1 MNVEE
6 ALERIRT
13 YKKRNF
19 VQTID
24 LIVTLKH
31 LDLKKPENRVT
42 KEIVLPHGSGRDVKV
57 CLITKDNG
65 FTKEKIEEMG
75 KDKKT
80 AKRFAKS
87 YDFFLAS
94 AELMP
99 VIGKALGRFLAP
111 AGKMPSP
118 IPPNMSRE
126 EIEKLIEQKRKS
138 VLIKIKT
145 QPQVQIP
152 VGKENMSNEEI
163 KENVEHAL
171 REIVNSLPKGRSHVK
186 QVLIK
191 GTMTPAY
198 RIEVRF

>member
-1 MNVEE
+1 MDIKE
-6 ALERIRT
+6 ALEKIRS

-24 LIVTLKH
+24 LIVTLRNI
-31 LDLKKPENRVT
+31 DLKKPENRVT
-42 KEIVLPHGSGRDVKV
+42 KEVVLPHGIGRDIKV

-65 FTKEKIEEMG
+65 FTKEKIEEIG
-75 KDKKT
+75 SDKKA
-80 AKRFAKS
+80 AKKFAKS

-99 VIGKALGRFLAP
+99 VIGKVLGRFLAP

-118 IPPNMSRE
+118 ILPNMSKE
-126 EIEKLIEQKRKS
+126 DIDKLIEQKKKS
-138 VLIKIKT
+138 VIIKLKT

-152 VGKENMSNEEI
+152 VGKEDMNDDEI
-163 KENVEHAL
+163 KENIEHAL
-171 REIVNSLPKGRSHVK
+171 HEIIKSLPKGKSHIK
-186 QVLIK
+186 QILIK

-198 RIEVRF
+198 RIEVKL